1 MLKSTKLY
9 LIGCIVGTLLMSACS
24 DTLNPEIYSQ
34 TSPDNLF
41 NTVQGVES
49 VLFGAYALAAE
60 VSGNDAAELLGVE
73 ESMGDIGYV
82 ESTWVVNFQEYILDG
97 AGSPRYSTLDRKSTR
112 LNSSHV
118 AISYAVFC

>member
-41 NTVQGVES
+41 NAVQGVES
-49 VLFGAYALAAE
+49 VLVGAYSLAAE
-60 VSGNDAAELLGVE
+60 VSGNDAAELLDVE
-73 ESMGDIGYV
+73 DSMGDIGYV
-82 ESTWVVNFQEYILDG
+82 ELMWVVKFKECILND
-97 AGSPRYSTLDRKSTR
+97 AGNPKYSTLWNLPYKK
-112 LNSSHV
+112 
-118 AISYAVFC
+118 I

>member
-60 VSGNDAAELLGVE
+60 VSCNDAAEPLGVAESMGDMQLLGVD
-73 ESMGDIGYV
+73 GCRVDIGYV
-82 ESTWVVNFQEYILDG
+82 ESSWVLYCQ
-97 AGSPRYSTLDRKSTR
+97 
-112 LNSSHV
+112 
-118 AISYAVFC
+118 